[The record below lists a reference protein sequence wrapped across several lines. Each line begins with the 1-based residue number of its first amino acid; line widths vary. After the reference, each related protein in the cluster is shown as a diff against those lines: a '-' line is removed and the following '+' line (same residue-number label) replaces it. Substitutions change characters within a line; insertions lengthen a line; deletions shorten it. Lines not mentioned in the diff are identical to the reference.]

1 MPQFDPTII
10 ATKIFW
16 LFVTF
21 TFLYV
26 MMSRVALPRIGEVLE
41 ERQARI
47 TGDLERAA
55 ELKNEAEAVVAAY
68 EKALGDARAK
78 AQAVVAEAQKE
89 TAAEMD
95 RRTAAFDEKL
105 ETMLTDAETR
115 IDAAKT
121 AAQSDVRSIALDVAG
136 AVTARLDLSV
146 EADAVART
154 VDSELAKRQGA
165 A

>member
-105 ETMLTDAETR
+105 EMMLTDAETR

-121 AAQSDVRSIALDVAG
+121 AAQGDVRSIALDVAG

-154 VDSELAKRQGA
+154 VDSELGKRQGA